1 MSGWSR
7 IALTVPRVPCTMF
20 STPLHIQPTLLM
32 SGWSRIALTVP
43 RVPCTMFSTPL
54 HISRLHHE
62 IHPCLYTHVYWQCLA
77 ISTPHHTSQP
87 AVLCRQPQGG

>member
-32 SGWSRIALTVP
+32 SGWSRIAFTVP
-43 RVPCTMFSTPL
+43 RVPCTMFDTPL
-54 HISRLHHE
+54 PFPVYIMKTILVH
-62 IHPCLYTHVYWQCLA
+62 THMRTGNA
-77 ISTPHHTSQP
+77 
-87 AVLCRQPQGG
+87 